1 MASHSPP
8 AQNTAP
14 EESWVASL
22 TLCQRSPHLYPQH
35 VEQRDKDAGAACT
48 QGVAQGDRPAVHI
61 DPGEVV
67 WEIRV

>member
-8 AQNTAP
+8 DTEYCP
-14 EESWVASL
+14 RGESL
-22 TLCQRSPHLYPQH
+22 TLCHHFPHLYPQH